1 MAKNRDKSGDKKS
14 AKAAGKGAKKTKLS
28 KQEYEAELERLQ
40 GELVKLQYWVKEKS
54 LRVIVVF
61 EGRDAAGKGGVI
73 KRITERVSPRSF
85 RVVALPAPTE
95 REKTQLYIQ
104 RYLQHFPA
112 AGEVV
117 IFDRSWYNRAGVE
130 HVMGFCTD
138 DEYARFLRDCPEFE
152 HYFVEQGIILIK
164 YWFDVGMDEQERRF
178 RSRIEDPRK
187 IWKLSPM
194 DLESYKRWYGYS
206 KARDKML
213 DATDTDHAPWHVVR
227 SDNKKRARLNC
238 ITHFLNQIP
247 YKELPREKIDL
258 GKRNMKGKYDDD
270 ATLKGRK
277 FIPEKY

>member
-1 MAKNRDKSGDKKS
+1 MAKSADKK
-14 AKAAGKGAKKTKLS
+14 ARGKGGKKTKLS

-40 GELVKLQYWVKEKS
+40 GELVKLQYWVKEKG

-95 REKTQLYIQ
+95 REKTQMYIQ

-138 DEYARFLRDCPEFE
+138 DEYSRFLRDCPEFE
-152 HYFVEQGIILIK
+152 HYFGEQGIILLK

-194 DLESYKRWYGYS
+194 DLESYKRWYAYS

-227 SDNKKRARLNC
+227 SDDKKRARLNC

-270 ATLKGRK
+270 ATLKGRR